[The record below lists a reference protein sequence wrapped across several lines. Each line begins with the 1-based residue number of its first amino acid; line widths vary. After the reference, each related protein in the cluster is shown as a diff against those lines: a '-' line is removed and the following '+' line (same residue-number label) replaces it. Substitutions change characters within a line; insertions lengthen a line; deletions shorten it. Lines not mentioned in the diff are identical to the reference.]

1 VSGDHSGDAPHSSAS
16 VFIPGQLWYTP
27 VIAHWEVYVM
37 LLKDKVAL
45 ITGAGSGIGR
55 ASAIRFA
62 EEGAKVMVA
71 DLRTESAANTASEIA
86 EAGGSAKSIAVD
98 VRVGEQVERMVNAT
112 ISAFGRIDILFN
124 NAGVYVPKNVVDTS
138 EEEWDWV
145 VDVCMKGVFFGCK
158 YTIPHMIKA
167 GGGVIINTAS
177 AAGIEGVPRLGAYQ
191 AAKGGVVIMSK
202 GIALD
207 FAPDK
212 IRCVSICPGV
222 IETPIAENCN
232 QIPAGTSQQMWTRS
246 GIMHPIGRN
255 GKPEEVAALATF
267 LASDQAAFITGV
279 AVPIDGGFNAGAW
292 IPPELLR
299 NS

>member
-1 VSGDHSGDAPHSSAS
+1 
-16 VFIPGQLWYTP
+16 
-27 VIAHWEVYVM
+27 M

-45 ITGAGSGIGR
+45 VTGAGSGIGR
-55 ASAIRFA
+55 ASALRFA
-62 EEGAKVMVA
+62 DEGAKVMVA
-71 DLRTESAANTASEIA
+71 DLRTESADNTATEIGQR
-86 EAGGSAKSIAVD
+86 GGVARSLSVD
-98 VRVGEQVERMVNAT
+98 VRVGTQVERMVKET
-112 ISAFGRIDILFN
+112 VRAFGRLDILFN
-124 NAGVYVPKNVVDTS
+124 NAGVYVPKNVVDTT

-158 YTIPHMIKA
+158 YAIPEMIKT

-177 AAGIEGVPRLGAYQ
+177 GAGLEGVPRLGAYQ

-207 FAPDK
+207 FARDK

-232 QIPAGTSQQMWTRS
+232 QVPPGASQQIWARS
-246 GIMHPIGRN
+246 GSLHPIGRN
-255 GKPEEVAALATF
+255 GKPEEVAALAAF

-292 IPPELLR
+292 IPPELMR

>member
-1 VSGDHSGDAPHSSAS
+1 
-16 VFIPGQLWYTP
+16 
-27 VIAHWEVYVM
+27 M
-37 LLKDKVAL
+37 MLKDKVAL

-62 EEGAKVMVA
+62 QEGAKVMVA
-71 DLRTESAANTASEIA
+71 DLKNESVGNTATEITR
-86 EAGGSAKSIAVD
+86 AGGVAKSFGVD
-98 VRVGEQVERMVNAT
+98 VRIGSEVERTVNET
-112 ISAFGRIDILFN
+112 LHAFGRIDILFN
-124 NAGVYVPKNVVDTS
+124 NAGVYVPKNVVETT

-158 YTIPHMIKA
+158 YAIPHMIKG

-177 AAGIEGVPRLGAYQ
+177 GAGIEGVQRLGAYQ

-207 FAPDK
+207 FARDK

-222 IETPIAENCN
+222 IETPIAENCGQVPPGASP
-232 QIPAGTSQQMWTRS
+232 QIWSRS
-246 GIMHPIGRN
+246 GMMHPLGRN
-255 GKPEEVAALATF
+255 GKPEEIAALATF

-299 NS
+299 GGAS

>member
-1 VSGDHSGDAPHSSAS
+1 
-16 VFIPGQLWYTP
+16 
-27 VIAHWEVYVM
+27 M
-37 LLKDKVAL
+37 MLKDKVAL
-45 ITGAGSGIGR
+45 VTGAGSGIGR

-71 DLRTESAANTASEIA
+71 DVRTESAQNTVAEIGK
-86 EAGGSAKSIAVD
+86 AGGSAKSIAVD
-98 VRVGEQVERMVNAT
+98 VRVGAEVEKMVEET
-112 ISAFGRIDILFN
+112 VRLFGRLDILFN
-124 NAGVYVPKNVVDTS
+124 NAGVFVPKNVVDTT
-138 EEEWDWV
+138 EQEWDWV

-158 YTIPHMIKA
+158 YAIPHMIKQ

-177 AAGIEGVPRLGAYQ
+177 GAGIEGVPNLGAYQ

-207 FAPDK
+207 FAK
-212 IRCVSICPGV
+212 HNIRCNTICPGV

-232 QIPAGTSQQMWTRS
+232 TIPAGASQMMWERT
-246 GIMHPIGRN
+246 GIMHPLGRN

-279 AVPIDGGFNAGAW
+279 AVPIDGGFNAGAFV
-292 IPPELLR
+292 PPIR
-299 NS
+299 G

>member
-1 VSGDHSGDAPHSSAS
+1 
-16 VFIPGQLWYTP
+16 
-27 VIAHWEVYVM
+27 
-37 LLKDKVAL
+37 VAL

-71 DLRTESAANTASEIA
+71 DLRTESAANTAAEITR
-86 EAGGSAKSIAVD
+86 AGGAAKSIAVD
-98 VRVGEQVERMVNAT
+98 VRVGADVERMVNET
-112 ISAFGRIDILFN
+112 VRLFGRLDILFN
-124 NAGVYVPKNVVDTS
+124 NAGVYIPKTVVETT

-145 VDVCMKGVFFGCK
+145 VDVCLKGVFFGCK
-158 YTIPHMIKA
+158 YAIPQMIKG

-177 AAGIEGVPRLGAYQ
+177 GAGIEGVPRLGAYQ

-207 FAPDK
+207 FARDN

-232 QIPAGTSQQMWTRS
+232 QIPPGMSQQIWSRS
-246 GIMHPIGRN
+246 GMMHPLGRN
-255 GKPEEVAALATF
+255 GKPEEVGALAAF
-267 LASDQAAFITGV
+267 LASDQAAFITGI

-292 IPPELLR
+292 IPPELMKNR
-299 NS
+299 

>member
-1 VSGDHSGDAPHSSAS
+1 
-16 VFIPGQLWYTP
+16 
-27 VIAHWEVYVM
+27 M
-37 LLKDKVAL
+37 MLKDKVAL
-45 ITGAGSGIGR
+45 VTGAGSGIGR

-71 DLRTESAANTASEIA
+71 DVRTESAQNTVAEIGK
-86 EAGGSAKSIAVD
+86 AGGSAKSVAVD
-98 VRVGEQVERMVNAT
+98 VRVGAEVEKMVEET
-112 ISAFGRIDILFN
+112 VRIFGRLDILFN
-124 NAGVYVPKNVVDTS
+124 NAGVFVPKNVVDTT
-138 EEEWDWV
+138 EQEWDWV

-158 YTIPHMIKA
+158 YAIPHMIKQ

-177 AAGIEGVPRLGAYQ
+177 GAGIEGVPNLGAYQ

-207 FAPDK
+207 FAK
-212 IRCVSICPGV
+212 HNIRCNTICPGV

-232 QIPAGTSQQMWTRS
+232 TIPAGASQMMWERT
-246 GIMHPIGRN
+246 GIMHPLGRN

-279 AVPIDGGFNAGAW
+279 AVPIDGGFNAGAYV
-292 IPPELLR
+292 PPIR
-299 NS
+299 G

>member
-1 VSGDHSGDAPHSSAS
+1 
-16 VFIPGQLWYTP
+16 
-27 VIAHWEVYVM
+27 M
-37 LLKDKVAL
+37 LLKDKFAL
-45 ITGAGSGIGR
+45 ITGGGSGIGR

-62 EEGAKVMVA
+62 QEGARVMVA
-71 DLRTESAANTASEIA
+71 DLQTESASNTATEIT
-86 EAGGSAKSIAVD
+86 EAGGVAKSVAVD
-98 VRVGEQVERMVNAT
+98 VRVGVQVEQMVNET
-112 ISAFGRIDILFN
+112 MRAFGRIDILFN
-124 NAGVYVPKNVVDTS
+124 NAGVYVPKNVVDTT

-158 YTIPHMIKA
+158 YTIPHMIKN

-177 AAGIEGVPRLGAYQ
+177 GAGIEGVQRLGAYQ

-207 FAPDK
+207 FARDK

-222 IETPIAENCN
+222 IETPIGENCR
-232 QIPAGTSQQMWTRS
+232 QIPPGTSQQLYARS
-246 GIMHPIGRN
+246 GSVHHLGRN

-279 AVPIDGGFNAGAW
+279 AVPIDGGINAGMW
-292 IPPELLR
+292 FPPELMR

>member
-1 VSGDHSGDAPHSSAS
+1 
-16 VFIPGQLWYTP
+16 
-27 VIAHWEVYVM
+27 M

-71 DLRTESAANTASEIA
+71 DVRPESAANTASEIGR
-86 EAGGSAKSIAVD
+86 AGGTAKSVAVD
-98 VRVGEQVERMVNAT
+98 VRIAEDVERMVNET
-112 ISAFGRIDILFN
+112 IRAFGRIDILFN
-124 NAGVYVPKNVVDTS
+124 NAGVYVPKTVVDTT

-158 YTIPHMIKA
+158 YTIPHMIKN

-177 AAGIEGVPRLGAYQ
+177 GAGIEGVPRLGAYQ

-207 FAPDK
+207 FARDK
-212 IRCVSICPGV
+212 IRCVTICPGV
-222 IETPIAENCN
+222 IETPIAENCR
-232 QIPAGTSQQMWTRS
+232 QIPPGTSQQMWERS
-246 GIMHPIGRN
+246 GSMHPLGRN
-255 GKPEEVAALATF
+255 GKPEEVAALVAF
-267 LASDQAAFITGV
+267 LASDQAGFITGV
-279 AVPIDGGFNAGAW
+279 AVPIDGGFNAGAY

-299 NS
+299 RS

>member
-1 VSGDHSGDAPHSSAS
+1 
-16 VFIPGQLWYTP
+16 
-27 VIAHWEVYVM
+27 M
-37 LLKDKVAL
+37 MLKDKIAL

-62 EEGAKVMVA
+62 QEGAKVMVA
-71 DLRTESAANTASEIA
+71 DLKIESAGNTATEISR
-86 EAGGSAKSIAVD
+86 AGGVANSIAVD
-98 VRVGEQVERMVNAT
+98 VRVGAQVEEMVNET
-112 ISAFGRIDILFN
+112 MRLFGRIDILFN
-124 NAGVYVPKNVVDTS
+124 NAGVYIPKTVVDTT
-138 EEEWDWV
+138 EEEWDWI

-158 YTIPHMIKA
+158 YAIPHMIKG

-177 AAGIEGVPRLGAYQ
+177 GAGIEGVPRLGAYQ

-207 FAPDK
+207 FARDK
-212 IRCVSICPGV
+212 IRCVTICPGV

-232 QIPAGTSQQMWTRS
+232 QIPAGTSQQMFARS
-246 GIMHPIGRN
+246 GIMHPLGRN

-267 LASDQAAFITGV
+267 LASDQAGFITGV

>member
-1 VSGDHSGDAPHSSAS
+1 
-16 VFIPGQLWYTP
+16 
-27 VIAHWEVYVM
+27 M
-37 LLKDKVAL
+37 LLKNKVAL

-62 EEGAKVMVA
+62 QEGAKVMVA
-71 DLRTESAANTASEIA
+71 DLQTESAGNTATEIA
-86 EAGGSAKSIAVD
+86 QAGGIAKSVAVD
-98 VRVGEQVERMVNAT
+98 VRVGAQVERMVNET
-112 ISAFGRIDILFN
+112 MRAFGRIDILFN
-124 NAGVYVPKNVVDTS
+124 NAGVYVPKNVVDTT

-158 YTIPHMIKA
+158 YTIPHMIRG

-177 AAGIEGVPRLGAYQ
+177 GAGIEGVPRLGAYQ

-207 FAPDK
+207 FARDK

-232 QIPAGTSQQMWTRS
+232 QIPPGTSQQMYARS
-246 GIMHPIGRN
+246 GIMHPLGRN

-292 IPPELLR
+292 IPPELIR

>member
-1 VSGDHSGDAPHSSAS
+1 
-16 VFIPGQLWYTP
+16 
-27 VIAHWEVYVM
+27 M

-71 DLRTESAANTASEIA
+71 DVRTESADNTAAEIGH
-86 EAGGSAKSIAVD
+86 AGGNAKSIAVD
-98 VRVGEQVERMVNAT
+98 VRVGAEVQRMVEET
-112 ISAFGRIDILFN
+112 VEIFGRLDILFN
-124 NAGVYVPKNVVDTS
+124 NAGVYVPKNVVDTT

-145 VDVCMKGVFFGCK
+145 VDVCLKGVFFGCK
-158 YTIPHMIKA
+158 YAIPHMVKQ

-177 AAGIEGVPRLGAYQ
+177 GAGIEGVPNLGAYQ

-207 FAPDK
+207 FARQK
-212 IRCVSICPGV
+212 IRCNTICPGV

-232 QIPAGTSQQMWTRS
+232 NIPAGASSQIWARS
-246 GIMHPIGRN
+246 GMMHPLGRN
-255 GKPEEVAALATF
+255 GKPEEVGALAAF
-267 LASDQAAFITGV
+267 LASDEAAFITGI
-279 AVPIDGGFNAGAW
+279 AVPIDGGFNAGAY
-292 IPPELLR
+292 IPAELLR
-299 NS
+299 AR

>member
-1 VSGDHSGDAPHSSAS
+1 
-16 VFIPGQLWYTP
+16 
-27 VIAHWEVYVM
+27 M
-37 LLKDKVAL
+37 MLKDKVAL

-62 EEGAKVMVA
+62 QEGAKVMVA
-71 DLRTESAANTASEIA
+71 DLRTESAGNTATEISK
-86 EAGGSAKSIAVD
+86 AGGTAKSIAVD
-98 VRVGEQVERMVNAT
+98 VRVGAEVERMVNET
-112 ISAFGRIDILFN
+112 MRAFGRIDILFN
-124 NAGVYVPKNVVDTS
+124 NAGVYIPKTVVDTT

-145 VDVCMKGVFFGCK
+145 VDVCLKGVFFGCK
-158 YTIPHMIKA
+158 YSIPHMIKG

-177 AAGIEGVPRLGAYQ
+177 GAGIEGVPRLGAYQ

-207 FAPDK
+207 FARDK

-232 QIPAGTSQQMWTRS
+232 QIPAGASQQMWARS
-246 GIMHPIGRN
+246 GSMHPIGRN

-292 IPPELLR
+292 IPPELIR
-299 NS
+299 NSNR

>member
-1 VSGDHSGDAPHSSAS
+1 
-16 VFIPGQLWYTP
+16 
-27 VIAHWEVYVM
+27 M

-55 ASAIRFA
+55 ASALRFA
-62 EEGAKVMVA
+62 NEGAKVMVA
-71 DLRTESAANTASEIA
+71 DLKTESAGNTATEITR
-86 EAGGSAKSIAVD
+86 AGGVAHSFAVD
-98 VRVGEQVERMVNAT
+98 VRVGAEVEKLVNET
-112 ISAFGRIDILFN
+112 MRQFGRIDILFN
-124 NAGVYVPKNVVDTS
+124 NAGVYVPKTVVETT

-158 YTIPHMIKA
+158 YAIPHMIKG

-177 AAGIEGVPRLGAYQ
+177 GAGIEGVPRLGAYQ

-207 FAPDK
+207 FARDK
-212 IRCVSICPGV
+212 IRCVTICPGV

-232 QIPAGTSQQMWTRS
+232 QIPAGASQAMWSRTGS
-246 GIMHPIGRN
+246 MHPIGRN

-292 IPPELLR
+292 IPPELMR

>member
-1 VSGDHSGDAPHSSAS
+1 
-16 VFIPGQLWYTP
+16 
-27 VIAHWEVYVM
+27 M
-37 LLKDKVAL
+37 MLKDKVAL
-45 ITGAGSGIGR
+45 VTGAGSGIGR

-71 DLRTESAANTASEIA
+71 DVRTESAQNTVAEIGK
-86 EAGGSAKSIAVD
+86 AGGSAKSIAVD
-98 VRVGEQVERMVNAT
+98 VRVGAEVEKMVEET
-112 ISAFGRIDILFN
+112 VRLFGRLDILFN
-124 NAGVYVPKNVVDTS
+124 NAGVFVPKNVVDTT
-138 EEEWDWV
+138 EQEWDWV

-158 YTIPHMIKA
+158 YAIPHMIKQ

-177 AAGIEGVPRLGAYQ
+177 GAGIEGVPNLGAYQ

-207 FAPDK
+207 FAK
-212 IRCVSICPGV
+212 HNIRCNTICPGV

-232 QIPAGTSQQMWTRS
+232 TIPAGASQMMWERT
-246 GIMHPIGRN
+246 GIMHPLGRN

-279 AVPIDGGFNAGAW
+279 AVPIDGGFNAGAYV
-292 IPPELLR
+292 PPSR
-299 NS
+299 G